1 MRIAYVSLHW
11 PRTFSSG
18 VGKKIHRH
26 LNAWKLKGHDVR
38 LFMHTANEPGL
49 DFLPGD
55 KFFYPTQNG
64 FAQREIGRVRAAK
77 KMLRAVERYRPDL
90 IYLRYG
96 IYVYPVH
103 RLAYTAPVVE
113 EINTNDVEQH
123 KELGVVYSL
132 YNRFTRGILLRS
144 ISGLVCV
151 SKELAKLSVFRN
163 FRKPTKV
170 IANGID
176 LNKFT
181 PLDTPNNSLPRIIFI
196 GEHGHSWHGVD
207 KIVSLARNFSDIRIN
222 LIGYEALP
230 ENEPLP
236 DNLISHGYLSSEEY
250 LTLFSLADVAIS
262 SLALHRV
269 NLTEASP
276 LKSREYLAY
285 GLPTIIAY
293 KDTDLEKVETD
304 YILKIPNTEDNILT
318 HGKLIRDFAYE
329 MRGRRVDH
337 KLIAPHID
345 NQVKECI

>member
-1 MRIAYVSLHW
+1 
-11 PRTFSSG
+11 
-18 VGKKIHRH
+18 
-26 LNAWKLKGHDVR
+26 
-38 LFMHTANEPGL
+38 MHTANEPGL

-345 NQVKECI
+345 NQVKECKRLAFFEEIIQHKTQEGMRNNHKKTLL